1 VVCVWL
7 CRQIPFLINLR
18 ARSMSLDFS
27 MPPAS
32 VRSRRVAAGVFM
44 VVTVL
49 LALWTVGPRPTFV
62 ERWKEPQ
69 LPDDLDAWA
78 TQREVGVPDLR
89 EGDGRTIVW
98 ADPEVRERT
107 PLSLVYLHGFS
118 ADRHEMEP
126 VISHL
131 GADLGANVFFTRLAG
146 HGRDGAAM
154 AEATVEDWLA
164 DAVEALA
171 VGARLG
177 DQVVLIGTST
187 GGTLASWLVARPEAG
202 DRVAAMI
209 LVSPNFH
216 PKDRNSRVFLQ
227 PWGEKIAGLV
237 VGKERCWE
245 PMNQAQQQHWTTC
258 YPIEAITPMMALVER
273 VRTMDLSSV
282 TVPTLGIYS
291 PDDDVVDA
299 RETDARMATLT
310 GAHVITVD
318 VPSATDPSHHV
329 LAGDIVSPESN
340 EHVRRLMVG
349 FLREQLAE
357 TMAGP
362 RNE

>member
-1 VVCVWL
+1 MVYVEL
-7 CRQIPFLINLR
+7 CRQILFIMNLR
-18 ARSMSLDFS
+18 ALS
-27 MPPAS
+27 MPLDSSTFPVS
-32 VRSRRVAAGVFM
+32 TRSRRAVAGVFM
-44 VVTVL
+44 LVTAL

-62 ERWKEPQ
+62 ERWEEPE
-69 LPDDLDAWA
+69 LPDDLDVWA
-78 TQREVGVPDLR
+78 AQREVGVPDLR
-89 EGDGRTIVW
+89 EGDGRSIVW
-98 ADPEVRERT
+98 ADPEVRGRT

-177 DQVVLIGTST
+177 DRVALIGTST
-187 GGTLASWLVARPEAG
+187 GGTLASWVAARPEAG

-237 VGKERCWE
+237 IGKERCWE
-245 PMNQAQQQHWTTC
+245 PMNQAQQRHWTTC

-273 VRTMDLSSV
+273 VRMMDLSSV

-291 PDDDVVDA
+291 PDDNVVDA
-299 RETDARMATLT
+299 RETDARMAAMT
-310 GAHVITVD
+310 GARVVTVD
-318 VPSATDPSHHV
+318 VPTATDPSHHV

-340 EHVRRLMVG
+340 DDVRRLMLE
-349 FLREQLAE
+349 FLREQLGASV
-357 TMAGP
+357 ADPDGL
-362 RNE
+362 